1 MLEQTFL
8 SLQSYKVPYS
18 ETYGFTNIF
27 TYHPRVPHN
36 EHILHSLCVYKN
48 AEILTCRVEQVL
60 FTSLQE
66 GDYICEM

>member
-48 AEILTCRVEQVL
+48 AEIVTCTELSKSCLPVTGRRL
-60 FTSLQE
+60 HL
-66 GDYICEM
+66 